1 MEIDPNADPQL
12 TRSAIVQIIR
22 HQEETYVNAE
32 DVSRPW
38 ICRITAR

>member
-1 MEIDPNADPQL
+1 MEIDPNADRQL
-12 TRSAIVQIIR
+12 TRSAIAPIIKP
-22 HQEETYVNAE
+22 QEETYVNAE